1 MATRVIQ
8 GTADDV
14 IIVQEECF
22 PVVCT
27 TWIKSPSARVIEE
40 YFRWINE
47 SAARAHREGITLVNI
62 TDAGLTGVPSADVR
76 RLIAERTQELETSK
90 HGGAIHSITVVE
102 SAVIRGVLSALSWLH
117 GDLKTEVVSSR
128 KEALD
133 RSSTWLRV
141 GGHIAPPDMLRLL
154 STRPSR

>member
-8 GTADDV
+8 GTSDDV

-27 TWIKSPSARVIEE
+27 TWIKAPSARVIEE

-47 SAARAHREGITLVNI
+47 AAARAHREGIKLVNI
-62 TDAGLTGVPSADVR
+62 TDGGLAGVPSADVR
-76 RLIAERTQELETSK
+76 RLIAERTKELENAR
-90 HGGAIHSITVVE
+90 HGGALHSITVVE
-102 SAVIRGVLSALSWLH
+102 SAVIRGVLNALSWLH

-128 KEALD
+128 HDAIE
-133 RSSTWLRV
+133 RSTAWLRAAGQV
-141 GGHIAPPDMLRLL
+141 APPDMARAL